1 MFVLA
6 GCADGARERSNS
18 DAPTG
23 SITVFAASSLTGA
36 FTDAGAAFEARYPGT
51 TVTFSFGAS
60 SALAAQILEGA
71 PADAFAAADAASIDA
86 LAAGSASRGTPVV
99 FAHNRL
105 AIIVERGNPL
115 GIADLA
121 DLAREDVIVVLC
133 DERVPCGS
141 YARDALDTAGV
152 RVTPDG
158 YEPRVTG
165 VVAKVALGE
174 ADAGIV
180 YVSDVAA
187 AADETD
193 GVAIPDADNVIA
205 TYPMVATADGG
216 NVATADAFIEFVAG
230 ADGQAILERHGFSAP

>member
-1 MFVLA
+1 MPA
-6 GCADGARERSNS
+6 
-18 DAPTG
+18 G

-36 FTDAGAAFEARYPGT
+36 FTEAGEAFEAAHPGT
-51 TVTFSFGAS
+51 TVRFSFGAS
-60 SALAAQILEGA
+60 STLVGQILEGA
-71 PADAFAAADAASIDA
+71 PADVFASADEATMAA
-86 LAAGSASRGTPVV
+86 LAAESGTRGTPVV

-141 YARDALDTAGV
+141 YARAALDAAGV
-152 RVTPDG
+152 TVTPDG
-158 YEPRVTG
+158 YEARVTG

-180 YVSDVAA
+180 YVTDVAA

-205 TYPMVATADGG
+205 TYPMVATAAAG
-216 NVATADAFIEFVAG
+216 NRALADAFIDFVTG
-230 ADGQAILERHGFSAP
+230 AEGQAILERHGFAAP